1 MLIERI
7 REVADRI
14 SNSEDLDCV
23 EVIEDLIF
31 SAGEYIKKVNAF
43 EGALIVAKYY
53 KDGEEYGRYINSL
66 NKEKVLALNE
76 LVANIKI
83 TNRLCRK
90 YSIALVYL
98 GDEEDREG
106 VAEFGLA
113 LSKEIFLYK
122 K

>member
-7 REVADRI
+7 REIADRI

-43 EGALIVAKYY
+43 EGGLIVAKYY
-53 KDGEEYGRYINSL
+53 TDGEEYSSYINSL

-83 TNRLCRK
+83 TNRLCKK
-90 YSIALVYL
+90 YNIALVYI

-106 VAEFGLA
+106 ASEFGMELC
-113 LSKEIFLYK
+113 KEIFACK
-122 K
+122 R